1 MRVNSDAEGCSS
13 GALLVVRDD
22 GSCIPGVLLAEVE
35 DEDGAS
41 YSTSVGRPNAVI
53 NAEETIGE
61 AYRLGSGSSSSSSS
75 AVGVLGLLLF
85 GLPNVE

>member
-13 GALLVVRDD
+13 EALLVVRDD
-22 GSCIPGVLLAEVE
+22 GSCTPGVLAEVE
-35 DEDGAS
+35 DEEGAS

-61 AYRLGSGSSSSSSS
+61 AYRFGNGSSSSSSS
-75 AVGVLGLLLF
+75 TVGVLGLLLS

>member
-13 GALLVVRDD
+13 GALLEVRDD
-22 GSCIPGVLLAEVE
+22 GSCIPGVLAEEV
-35 DEDGAS
+35 DGAS

-61 AYRLGSGSSSSSSS
+61 AYRFGSGSSSSSSS
-75 AVGVLGLLLF
+75 STVGVLCLLLF